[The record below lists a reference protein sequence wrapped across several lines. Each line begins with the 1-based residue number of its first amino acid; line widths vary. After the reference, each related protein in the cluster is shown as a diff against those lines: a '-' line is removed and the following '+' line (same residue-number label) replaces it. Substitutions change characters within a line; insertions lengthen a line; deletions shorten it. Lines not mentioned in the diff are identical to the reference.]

1 MQLKKIL
8 TNKYVVAGAISIFAL
23 GGLLYYE
30 YKRLLNYCIS
40 FNRIKVNSVN
50 MNKFDFDL
58 FMNFKNQS
66 ALKIDITSTAA
77 NIYLNN
83 NFVTSIQ
90 NSVPQIIQ
98 PESTSVLGF
107 NCVLIPDKV
116 LKILGN
122 NSSDLLLHREK
133 VNIKV
138 DAKIKIKF
146 YFINI
151 TVPYVYETNLK
162 DMMTSTPSD
171 SSNVN
176 VGKCK

>member
-1 MQLKKIL
+1 M
-8 TNKYVVAGAISIFAL
+8 S
-23 GGLLYYE
+23 
-30 YKRLLNYCIS
+30 
-40 FNRIKVNSVN
+40 
-50 MNKFDFDL
+50 KFDFDL

-66 ALKIDITSTAA
+66 ALKIDITSTSA
-77 NIYLNN
+77 NVYLNN

-90 NSVPQIIQ
+90 NSIPQTIQ

-107 NCVLIPDKV
+107 NCVLNPDKV

-133 VNIKV
+133 VMIKV

-146 YFINI
+146 YFINVSI
-151 TVPYVYETNLK
+151 PYVYETNLK
-162 DMMTSTPSD
+162 DMMASKPSD
-171 SSNVN
+171 SSKSN